1 MKKIILASKSPRR
14 AELLK
19 VCGFD
24 YVIESKT
31 IDEEK
36 IRKDFLKETK
46 SFERICKLA
55 EELAKRKAEAV
66 FRRGED
72 LLVLGADTL
81 VVLDDKIYG
90 KPKDEEETRKML
102 ESLAGKRH
110 QVISGV
116 ALITDDKIISF
127 HQRTDVTFYSLD
139 ENVQELI
146 EKYIETGSPFDK
158 AGAYGIQD
166 MGGLLVKEIE
176 GDYYN
181 VVGLPIARLYR
192 ELRAL
197 I

>member
-1 MKKIILASKSPRR
+1 
-14 AELLK
+14 
-19 VCGFD
+19 
-24 YVIESKT
+24 
-31 IDEEK
+31 
-36 IRKDFLKETK
+36 
-46 SFERICKLA
+46 
-55 EELAKRKAEAV
+55 
-66 FRRGED
+66 
-72 LLVLGADTL
+72 
-81 VVLDDKIYG
+81 
-90 KPKDEEETRKML
+90 ML